1 MNRNNKN
8 NYNKSFIY
16 LTAMLALLSFCK
28 KEKENR
34 TAKNLG
40 LMGLAY
46 ISGTTMTCTDS
57 QLQKTQA
64 GRVYQTGFE
73 SSTEFSSFYSVPQNY
88 QSAATHEY
96 VSDQFHG
103 GSKSHKAYIYAKG
116 PTCAYP
122 MNCNHRGYPAIQLN
136 KLPSGGFKTP
146 VYVEF
151 YTYMDMTLSKSSDW
165 FSFATFSADAS
176 DAWRR
181 VVLINTDSKNYAYL
195 MHVPNHNQNVW
206 TYQNTALPYPQKKWV
221 KISAC
226 LDFDP
231 SKGSAKVWQD
241 DVLISTANVS
251 GGCGV
256 LEQAHFGLYA
266 DPGITQGTI
275 YNDDLLIKEVSVC
288 P

>member
-1 MNRNNKN
+1 MKNNRNKK
-8 NYNKSFIY
+8 YYKTVFILVCLISFFSY
-16 LTAMLALLSFCK
+16 CK
-28 KEKENR
+28 KEKEDKTTR
-34 TAKNLG
+34 NLG
-40 LMGLAY
+40 IAGLAY
-46 ISGTTMTCTDS
+46 INATTMTCTDS

-73 SSTEFSSFYSVPQNY
+73 SSADFSSFYSVPQNY
-88 QSAATHEY
+88 QNAATHDY
-96 VSDQFHG
+96 VSDLFHG
-103 GSKSHKAYIYAKG
+103 GSKSHKAYVYAKG
-116 PTCAYP
+116 PTCTYP

-151 YTYMDMTLSKSSDW
+151 YTYMDMNLSKSTDW

-181 VVLINTDSKNYAYL
+181 VVLINTDAKNYAYL

-206 TYQNTALPYPQKKWV
+206 TYQNTSLPYPQKKWV

-231 SKGSAKVWQD
+231 AKGSAKVWQD

-266 DPGITQGTI
+266 DPGIAQGTI